1 MKTLTKTI
9 LAILSPLL
17 LALSSCDYDEGLDEK
32 QILGTFQLAYFPET
46 TSDSTQYKQQ
56 AFTLR
61 PDGSVLFHDMN
72 FKSVF
77 GRYLSEDFE
86 KNEFDDLAQ
95 VPSDACSLNGVE
107 GKWKF
112 YDKGKAID
120 LSIDVAT
127 VTNETFKSFLSKYLR
142 DGYYEVPFRNFATYS
157 KPNLV
162 TVDKSAIVLMTYYPD
177 ADNIITQFFIKKA
190 DKADS
195 RKGTLQN

>member
-1 MKTLTKTI
+1 MKTVTKII
-9 LAILSPLL
+9 LAIFSPLL
-17 LALSSCDYDEGLDEK
+17 LALSSCDYREGLDEK

-61 PDGSVLFHDMN
+61 PDGSIVFHDIN

-86 KNEFDDLAQ
+86 KNEFEDLKRL
-95 VPSDACSLNGVE
+95 PIEACSLNGVE

-112 YDKGKAID
+112 YEKDKVLT
-120 LSIDVAT
+120 LSIDVAS
-127 VTNETFKSFLSKYLR
+127 VTNETFKTFLNKYLR

-157 KPNLV
+157 NPYLV
-162 TVDKSAIVLMTYYPD
+162 TVDKSVIVLMTYYPD
-177 ADNIITQFFIKKA
+177 ADNIISQFFIKKA
-190 DKADS
+190 DKPVS
-195 RKGTLQN
+195 RK